1 MLLRLLLIIL
11 YIAESENQ
19 RLEEAAMPLILTFP
33 PLSPLPL
40 TKGGDFLFCRGN
52 LLHVSDLTSNCN
64 DIRHNGILRKV
75 N

>member
-19 RLEEAAMPLILTFP
+19 RLEEAAVPLISTFP

-40 TKGGDFLFCRGN
+40 SKGGDFCYAAATY
-52 LLHVSDLTSNCN
+52 SPT
-64 DIRHNGILRKV
+64 
-75 N
+75 